1 MGRTGDGSARR
12 QGNLPHRAHRDQHAH
27 PAEAGGPCSLD
38 RRGHQH
44 TVIDATTEG
53 QGWLMPLWS
62 RGQSDTP
69 TGKDV
74 LRGDRPGPGK
84 AGGSSGN
91 ATAQSERL
99 SYVTGKAQA
108 MAISRRLE
116 TIRDAPGQVRRRR
129 RFRAAR
135 RGQPS
140 GRHSGRRTGSDRLAA
155 AAAAAA
161 GHRAC
166 GPMHRPPD
174 GSRRH
179 CIAAGPKN
187 LPAQRASDHPAAVPA
202 AAKWSWVASR

>member
-99 SYVTGKAQA
+99 SYVTGKAPA

-155 AAAAAA
+155 AAGRQGDGPRHHRWTGCRRLSTRAASL
-161 GHRAC
+161 
-166 GPMHRPPD
+166 PSRP
-174 GSRRH
+174 
-179 CIAAGPKN
+179 ATA
-187 LPAQRASDHPAAVPA
+187 LLAAVTA
-202 AAKWSWVASR
+202 AVGVIAGATTP